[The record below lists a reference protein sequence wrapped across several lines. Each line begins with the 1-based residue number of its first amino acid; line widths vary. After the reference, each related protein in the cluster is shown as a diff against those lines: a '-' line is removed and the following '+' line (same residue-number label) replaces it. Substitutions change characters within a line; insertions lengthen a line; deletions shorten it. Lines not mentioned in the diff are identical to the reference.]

1 MKIIIEEY
9 QYAVEDVKDI
19 LWEGAFQTV
28 DGKVSINYVGYY
40 FNPRQGVNDCVFIL
54 PKVLLEVGSDKV
66 ERVFGKYLPKDIV
79 ITDEPDKDVFYIG
92 DSKYYNL
99 VNARG
104 KRTRLNRRLK
114 TNELHLPTWFLDD
127 LKEANVGIDIRT
139 QKYAVID
146 CIIHC
151 PCHAAVRVGGSARL
165 APGDFRTVRQSL
177 YYLGDAVNNA
187 MLLGELEKESRIKS
201 CPDRTKIGVLYAD
214 GLGVEADEE
223 KAVYWYMKS
232 ADNGDMTAK
241 GNLGVCLVEG
251 FGMKCC
257 YRKAA
262 ELLRAYLEQSPY
274 SAKHH
279 RLLAECY
286 EHGVG
291 GRNGRRLALYHYQEA
306 ADFGSKKAREGIRRL
321 ESTT

>member
-28 DGKVSINYVGYY
+28 DGRASINYVGYY
-40 FNPRQGVNDCVFIL
+40 FNPRSGVNDCVFIL

-92 DSKYYNL
+92 DSKYYKI

-114 TNELHLPTWFLDD
+114 TNELHLPTWFLDG

-146 CIIHC
+146 CIIHR
-151 PCHAAVRVGGSARL
+151 PCHAAVRVGGSASL
-165 APGDFRTVRQSL
+165 APGDFRTVRQSFSI
-177 YYLGDAVNNA
+177 LGT
-187 MLLGELEKESRIKS
+187 
-201 CPDRTKIGVLYAD
+201 P
-214 GLGVEADEE
+214 
-223 KAVYWYMKS
+223 
-232 ADNGDMTAK
+232 
-241 GNLGVCLVEG
+241 
-251 FGMKCC
+251 
-257 YRKAA
+257 
-262 ELLRAYLEQSPY
+262 
-274 SAKHH
+274 
-279 RLLAECY
+279 
-286 EHGVG
+286 
-291 GRNGRRLALYHYQEA
+291 
-306 ADFGSKKAREGIRRL
+306 
-321 ESTT
+321 